1 MHEIL
6 NLPPIQVKVQDLEKN
21 EIILTA
27 KSLTAKDISELNKIT
42 LKESD
47 PGIILKKQMVV
58 IFGGKD
64 EDYDNFDIRTL
75 KGTLE
80 YFNKDVQNPTK

>member
-27 KSLTAKDISELNKIT
+27 KSLTAKNISELNKIT
-42 LKESD
+42 LQESD

-58 IFGGKD
+58 LFGGEI
-64 EDYDNFDIRTL
+64 EDYERFDIRTL

-80 YFNKDVQNPTK
+80 YFNQSMSNPTK

>member
-58 IFGGKD
+58 VFGGKD
-64 EDYDNFDIRTL
+64 EDYDNFEIRTL
-75 KGTLE
+75 KWTLE
-80 YFNKDVQNPTK
+80 YFNKDVLNPTK